1 MAEDQV
7 KENQLVENQIE
18 TQEEPLTE
26 NTAVEETMVEEP
38 QVEEAPIEDLQTEEP
53 VSEATEE
60 IADDEEL
67 AVVDEAFV
75 EETDD
80 TSATE
85 EVVDDA
91 EEASEAFVEE
101 ADDVFTEETEAEVDE
116 EFADAE
122 EIELPADEEFEDD
135 SEAAAKQDGPVEEL
149 LLPRDTLLSAGIH
162 IGTRMKTLDMA
173 SFIYRVRPDGLFVLD
188 VKKADDRIRTAAKF
202 LARYEKSKVA
212 VAATRLYAH
221 EPVKKFCEVTGSTP
235 IIGRFIPGQLSNP
248 HYSRRVDPEVIVVSD
263 PRADAQAVKEASKV
277 GIPIVALCSTDNEF
291 TGVDFVIPTNN
302 KGRRALAVI
311 FWLLARQI
319 LRERGELGADKEPM
333 FTIEDFEAK
342 VTREEEDA

>member
-7 KENQLVENQIE
+7 NESQPVENQ
-18 TQEEPLTE
+18 TEEEKLLTE
-26 NTAVEETMVEEP
+26 NTVEETITEELDDVDYAEESSDVEE
-38 QVEEAPIEDLQTEEP
+38 
-53 VSEATEE
+53 
-60 IADDEEL
+60 
-67 AVVDEAFV
+67 
-75 EETDD
+75 
-80 TSATE
+80 
-85 EVVDDA
+85 
-91 EEASEAFVEE
+91 
-101 ADDVFTEETEAEVDE
+101 
-116 EFADAE
+116 
-122 EIELPADEEFEDD
+122 
-135 SEAAAKQDGPVEEL
+135 KQDVPPTEEL

-188 VKKADDRIRTAAKF
+188 VKKTDDRIRTAAKF
-202 LARYEKSKVA
+202 LARYDKAKVA

-248 HYSRRVDPEVIVVSD
+248 QYSRRIDPEIIVVSD

-277 GIPIVALCSTDNEF
+277 GIPIIALCSTDNEF
-291 TGVDFVIPTNN
+291 AGVDLVVPTNN

-319 LRERGELGADKEPM
+319 LRERGEIGPDKDPKE
-333 FTIEDFEAK
+333 TIDDFEAK
-342 VTREEEDA
+342 VTRDEDDDL